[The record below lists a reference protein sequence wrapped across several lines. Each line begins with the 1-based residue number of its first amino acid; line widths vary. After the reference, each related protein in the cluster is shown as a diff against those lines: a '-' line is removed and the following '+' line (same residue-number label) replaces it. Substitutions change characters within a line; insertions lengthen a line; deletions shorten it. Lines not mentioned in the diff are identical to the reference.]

1 MEGGYPVRQFSG
13 QSHDCEIVVWH
24 SDDEGRSFDYLLTGP
39 YETVNAFLTRN
50 DEFVVFTAR
59 SHRSDS
65 LAGVYH
71 WVPHRSPATAAT
83 PQRSSG
89 KPKQT
94 SSTSGKPGSRSNER
108 LKTF

>member
-1 MEGGYPVRQFSG
+1 MRQFSG

-24 SDDEGRSFDYLLTGP
+24 SDDEGRSFDYLLSGP

-59 SHRSDS
+59 SHRSGS

-71 WVPHRSPATAAT
+71 WVPHRSPAT

-94 SSTSGKPGSRSNER
+94 SSTSGHLDPGATSA
-108 LKTF
+108 